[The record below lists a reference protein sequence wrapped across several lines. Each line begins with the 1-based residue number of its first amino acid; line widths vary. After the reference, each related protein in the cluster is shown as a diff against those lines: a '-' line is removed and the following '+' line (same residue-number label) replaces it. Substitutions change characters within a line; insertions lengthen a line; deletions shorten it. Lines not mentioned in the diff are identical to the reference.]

1 MSGRAAAYFLLCFAS
16 ALFFLSYADDSAL
29 TPSQLLGDDDDDG
42 GRGNLISTGGRFE
55 LGFFSPKGSS
65 NRYIGIWYHSISDK
79 ATKVWVAN
87 GVHPVP
93 NRSGRLFVT
102 ADGRLVLADGNST
115 VFWSSGN
122 VSTVA
127 VGAIARLQD
136 DGNLVV
142 KDGSD
147 TVVWQSFDFPTDTIL
162 PGMKMGWNRTSGHNI
177 SLRAWTNE
185 SDPTPGNFVMGMDLN
200 GVPQELVWNNMV
212 PFWRLGPWNG
222 QYMGGAPEVIA
233 ENLMDYAFVVNS
245 QMFVYWY
252 ALRDPLVLARITL
265 SSDGH
270 IVVWAWLDEA
280 QSWISQADFPRDVCD
295 YLNSTSSCG
304 PYSLCSPTVSPTCAC
319 LEGFRPK
326 NQKNWDL
333 RVWSDGCVRKT
344 ELNDCRT
351 DTVGFFRLRNAK
363 LPDTSRATVDWSMIN
378 MDDCKALCLKDCSCM
393 AYARANISGSGSG
406 CIIWT
411 HELID
416 IKFYNNVFGQELY
429 LKLAA
434 RDIPSRAAY
443 SRRRRVVL
451 IVLVPLSAAFVLIC
465 AGGFI
470 WYTKRRNTSEDG
482 LTVDEGRGL
491 ELDLPLLDFSKIV
504 DATNNFSTSNIL
516 GEGGF
521 GLVYKGNLGE
531 DQEIAV
537 KRLSKTSTQGVDE
550 FKNEVMLIAKLQH
563 RNLVRLFG
571 CCIQGGERILVY
583 EYMPN
588 GSLDS
593 FLFDKT
599 KSTLLDWQTR
609 YDIIVGIARGLL
621 YLHHDSR
628 FKIIHRDLKASNI
641 LLDKGMNPKISD
653 FGMARIFGSDETEVN
668 TRRVVG
674 TYGYM
679 SPEYII
685 DGIISVKSD
694 IFSFGVLILEIISG
708 KRSKTTY
715 YSESQINLL
724 GCAWKLWKAGEA
736 LKLVDETLGTSF
748 PTDDV
753 LRCIKIGLLCVQER
767 PGDRPTMPITVKMLG
782 GESAFIPDPKQPGF
796 FNLKNHIDS
805 DSSTKWSSRNN
816 VSITLIE
823 GR

>member
-521 GLVYKGNLGE
+521 GLVYKLEN
-531 DQEIAV
+531 
-537 KRLSKTSTQGVDE
+537 
-550 FKNEVMLIAKLQH
+550 
-563 RNLVRLFG
+563 
-571 CCIQGGERILVY
+571 
-583 EYMPN
+583 
-588 GSLDS
+588 
-593 FLFDKT
+593 KT